1 MAHVAEEVR
10 PPRDEV
16 LSSAL
21 LYVRVPG
28 FTIGTFCL
36 RVSFHFAYSLLSADL
51 SQTGRQE
58 TDMHCEYSLGQESR
72 IRIKPMPTCWLG
84 QGKYQSSSVYNFVI

>member
-1 MAHVAEEVR
+1 VAHVAEEVR

-28 FTIGTFCL
+28 FTIDTLCL
-36 RVSFHFAYSLLSADL
+36 RVSFHFEFSFLSADL
-51 SQTGRQE
+51 SQAGRQE
-58 TDMHCEYSLGQESR
+58 TDMHCEYSLAQESW
-72 IRIKPMPTCWLG
+72 ISTKPMQTC
-84 QGKYQSSSVYNFVI
+84 